1 MPMAYAWTRV
11 LVTETEPVAITAT
24 PTDTLTPTPPRTA
37 TPTPTSDKTQQVL
50 ETQAAASKTAEFN
63 ATITAIARQ
72 TQDARQANIM
82 TLTGTFFA
90 TGEVY
95 CVARHFTGTLNITVD
110 FNTGAATGSLT
121 GGGGGQRERMSCN
134 SDTAVNRTFSFT
146 APLNGSIDVESGAL
160 SLSGI
165 ATGTYQGIVYGP
177 QRTSFTDPIA

>member
-1 MPMAYAWTRV
+1 
-11 LVTETEPVAITAT
+11 
-24 PTDTLTPTPPRTA
+24 
-37 TPTPTSDKTQQVL
+37 
-50 ETQAAASKTAEFN
+50 
-63 ATITAIARQ
+63 
-72 TQDARQANIM
+72 M

-177 QRTSFTDPIA
+177 QRTSFTDPIAWPLTINGTVVKASRTGNGTIELEWSGYQATFTGDWQAGE